1 MFDFLA
7 DTLNFFYGVWPS
19 YGGSIALFTLAIM
32 LVLSPLSIK
41 SARGMIRMQRLQ
53 PELKKLQAQYK
64 GDREAL
70 NREMMAFYQA
80 NNVNPFSSCLP
91 LLLQMPVFI
100 ILYQVLN
107 GLTRR
112 NGETGTFDPKYL
124 EPDAA
129 LRTALEGSRQM
140 MSFGMDLSQ
149 SALNELQ
156 NEGLL
161 VALPFFVLVALTV
174 GSQFYQQRQIQGRNP
189 QAASNPQ
196 QQMIMKIM
204 PLAFIP
210 ITLSIPAGVV
220 IYFVVSN
227 AVRIAQQAVVTK
239 LEYGEGRGGGAPI
252 VTPKPQGPPPKGNGG
267 TKPSG
272 SKPTAS
278 GRVTPSGAANRNR
291 SSNKRKR
298 K

>member
-7 DTLNFFYGVWPS
+7 DALDFFYGVWPS
-19 YGGSIALFTLAIM
+19 YGGSILLFTLAIM

-41 SARGMIRMQRLQ
+41 SARGMIRLQRLQ
-53 PELKKLQAQYK
+53 PELKKLQTQYK

-91 LLLQMPVFI
+91 LLLQMPVVF

-112 NGETGTFDPKYL
+112 GEGGFFDPKYL
-124 EPDAA
+124 EPDAK
-129 LRTALEGSRQM
+129 LRTALEGTKRM
-140 MSFGMDLSQ
+140 LSFGMDLSQ

-156 NEGLL
+156 NEGLF
-161 VALPFFVLVALTV
+161 VALPFFALVALTV
-174 GSQFYQQRQIQGRNP
+174 GTQFFQQRQIQGRNP
-189 QAASNPQ
+189 AAMSNPQ
-196 QQMIMKIM
+196 QQMITRIM
-204 PLAFIP
+204 PLVFIP

-227 AVRIAQQAVVTK
+227 LVRIGQQAVVTK
-239 LEYGEGRGGGAPI
+239 LEYGEGKGSHPIIVPEPQSPAPNGDGAAK
-252 VTPKPQGPPPKGNGG
+252 TPRQ
-267 TKPSG
+267 T
-272 SKPTAS
+272 TS
-278 GRVTPSGAANRNR
+278 GRVTPSGATNRPNR
-291 SSNKRKR
+291 NKRKR

>member
-19 YGGSIALFTLAIM
+19 YGGAIVLFTLAIM

-41 SARGMIRMQRLQ
+41 SARGMIRLQRLQ
-53 PELKKLQAQYK
+53 PELKKLQTQYK

-91 LLLQMPVFI
+91 LLLQMPVFF

-112 NGETGTFDPKYL
+112 NTETGTFDPKYL

-129 LRTALEGSRQM
+129 LRTALEGTKRM

-156 NEGLL
+156 NEGVL

-174 GSQFYQQRQIQGRNP
+174 GSQYYQQKQIQGRNP
-189 QAASNPQ
+189 GATINPQ
-196 QQMIMKIM
+196 QQMITRVM
-204 PLAFIP
+204 PLIFIP

-227 AVRIAQQAVVTK
+227 AVRIGQQAIVTR
-239 LEYGEGRGGGAPI
+239 LEYGEGKGGGAPI
-252 VTPKPQGPPPKGNGG
+252 VVPKPQAPPSKGDAAA
-267 TKPSG
+267 K
-272 SKPTAS
+272 KPTTS
-278 GRVTPSGAANRNR
+278 GRVTPGGGAQNR
-291 SSNKRKR
+291 SKNKRKR